1 MIKVYSHIDFNNV
14 MKSKGIDDSNVENEN
29 DSIFISITNRNG
41 EIEHWFKENHK
52 NVINLDF
59 DDISSDNE
67 ELKTISDK
75 QAESLM
81 FFIDDNLSKNKDDI
95 DVYIHCLAG
104 MSRSRAVAEYIKRH
118 YDVGYDKRER
128 DLYYNYLNHDVLNR
142 LERKYRDYI
151 MEYIDKNKNIQKV
164 VVEIKPYS
172 ETIPPKRGKKRE
184 KTFLAE
190 VLTYEKNHA
199 KWTAA
204 KKFCEENN
212 MKFIVLTEFELG
224 IK

>member
-1 MIKVYSHIDFNNV
+1 MIKVYSQIDFNNEI
-14 MKSKGIDDSNVENEN
+14 KSNGIDDSNVENEK

-59 DDISSDNE
+59 DDTSSDNE
-67 ELKTISDK
+67 ELRTISDK

-81 FFIDDNLSKNKDDI
+81 FFIDENLSKNTEDV

-118 YDVGYDKRER
+118 YDVVYDKIER
-128 DLYYNYLNHDVLNR
+128 DLYYNYLNHEVLNR

-151 MEYIDKNKNIQKV
+151 NN
-164 VVEIKPYS
+164 EI
-172 ETIPPKRGKKRE
+172 
-184 KTFLAE
+184 
-190 VLTYEKNHA
+190 
-199 KWTAA
+199 
-204 KKFCEENN
+204 C
-212 MKFIVLTEFELG
+212 
-224 IK
+224 

>member
-1 MIKVYSHIDFNNV
+1 MIKVYSQIDFNNE
-14 MKSKGIDDSNVENEN
+14 MKSKGIYDSNVENEK

-59 DDISSDNE
+59 DDTSSDNE
-67 ELKTISDK
+67 ELMTISDK

-81 FFIDDNLSKNKDDI
+81 FFIDDNLSKSKDDI

-118 YDVGYDKRER
+118 YDVVYDKIER
-128 DLYYNYLNHDVLNR
+128 DLYYNYLNHEVLNR

-151 MEYIDKNKNIQKV
+151 NN
-164 VVEIKPYS
+164 EI
-172 ETIPPKRGKKRE
+172 
-184 KTFLAE
+184 
-190 VLTYEKNHA
+190 
-199 KWTAA
+199 
-204 KKFCEENN
+204 C
-212 MKFIVLTEFELG
+212 
-224 IK
+224 

>member
-1 MIKVYSHIDFNNV
+1 MIKVYSQIDFNNV
-14 MKSKGIDDSNVENEN
+14 MKSKGIDDSNVENEK

-59 DDISSDNE
+59 DDTSSDNE
-67 ELKTISDK
+67 ELRTISDK

-81 FFIDDNLSKNKDDI
+81 FFIDDNLSKSTEDV

-118 YDVGYDKRER
+118 YDVGYDKIER
-128 DLYYNYLNHDVLNR
+128 DLYYNYLNHEVLNR

-151 MEYIDKNKNIQKV
+151 MENIK
-164 VVEIKPYS
+164 
-172 ETIPPKRGKKRE
+172 
-184 KTFLAE
+184 
-190 VLTYEKNHA
+190 
-199 KWTAA
+199 
-204 KKFCEENN
+204 
-212 MKFIVLTEFELG
+212 
-224 IK
+224 

>member
-1 MIKVYSHIDFNNV
+1 MIKVYSQIDFNNV
-14 MKSKGIDDSNVENEN
+14 MKSNGIDDSNVENEK

-59 DDISSDNE
+59 DDTSSDNE
-67 ELKTISDK
+67 ELMTISDK

-81 FFIDDNLSKNKDDI
+81 FFIDDNLSKSTEDV

-118 YDVGYDKRER
+118 YDVGYDKIER
-128 DLYYNYLNHDVLNR
+128 DLYYNYLNHEVLNR

-151 MEYIDKNKNIQKV
+151 NN
-164 VVEIKPYS
+164 EI
-172 ETIPPKRGKKRE
+172 
-184 KTFLAE
+184 
-190 VLTYEKNHA
+190 
-199 KWTAA
+199 
-204 KKFCEENN
+204 C
-212 MKFIVLTEFELG
+212 
-224 IK
+224 

>member
-1 MIKVYSHIDFNNV
+1 MIKVYSQIDFNNV
-14 MKSKGIDDSNVENEN
+14 MKSNGIDDSNVENDK
-29 DSIFISITNRNG
+29 DSIFISITNGNG

-59 DDISSDNE
+59 DDTSSDNE
-67 ELKTISDK
+67 ELRTISDK

-81 FFIDDNLSKNKDDI
+81 FFIDDNLSENTEDV

-128 DLYYNYLNHDVLNR
+128 DLYYNYLNHEVLNR

-151 MEYIDKNKNIQKV
+151 MENIK
-164 VVEIKPYS
+164 
-172 ETIPPKRGKKRE
+172 
-184 KTFLAE
+184 
-190 VLTYEKNHA
+190 
-199 KWTAA
+199 
-204 KKFCEENN
+204 
-212 MKFIVLTEFELG
+212 
-224 IK
+224 

>member
-1 MIKVYSHIDFNNV
+1 MIKVYSQIDFNNV
-14 MKSKGIDDSNVENEN
+14 MKSKGIDDSNVENEK

-59 DDISSDNE
+59 DDTSSDNE
-67 ELKTISDK
+67 ELRTISDK

-81 FFIDDNLSKNKDDI
+81 FFIDDNLSKSTEDV

-118 YDVGYDKRER
+118 YDVGYDKIER
-128 DLYYNYLNHDVLNR
+128 DLYYNYLNHEVLNR

-151 MEYIDKNKNIQKV
+151 NN
-164 VVEIKPYS
+164 EI
-172 ETIPPKRGKKRE
+172 
-184 KTFLAE
+184 
-190 VLTYEKNHA
+190 
-199 KWTAA
+199 
-204 KKFCEENN
+204 C
-212 MKFIVLTEFELG
+212 
-224 IK
+224 

>member
-1 MIKVYSHIDFNNV
+1 MIKVYSQIDFNNV
-14 MKSKGIDDSNVENEN
+14 MKSNGIDDSNVENEK

-59 DDISSDNE
+59 DDTSSDNE
-67 ELKTISDK
+67 ELRTISDK

-81 FFIDDNLSKNKDDI
+81 LFIDDNLSKSKDDI

-104 MSRSRAVAEYIKRH
+104 MSRSRAVAEYINRH

-128 DLYYNYLNHDVLNR
+128 DLYYNYLNHEVLNR

-151 MEYIDKNKNIQKV
+151 MENIK
-164 VVEIKPYS
+164 
-172 ETIPPKRGKKRE
+172 
-184 KTFLAE
+184 
-190 VLTYEKNHA
+190 
-199 KWTAA
+199 
-204 KKFCEENN
+204 
-212 MKFIVLTEFELG
+212 
-224 IK
+224 

>member
-1 MIKVYSHIDFNNV
+1 MIKVYSQIDFNNV
-14 MKSKGIDDSNVENEN
+14 MKSNGIDDSNVENEK

-59 DDISSDNE
+59 DDTSSDNE
-67 ELKTISDK
+67 ELRTISDK

-81 FFIDDNLSKNKDDI
+81 FFIDDNLSKNTYDI

-118 YDVGYDKRER
+118 YDVVYYKRER
-128 DLYYNYLNHDVLNR
+128 DLYYSYLNHEVLNR

-151 MEYIDKNKNIQKV
+151 NN
-164 VVEIKPYS
+164 
-172 ETIPPKRGKKRE
+172 ET
-184 KTFLAE
+184 
-190 VLTYEKNHA
+190 
-199 KWTAA
+199 
-204 KKFCEENN
+204 C
-212 MKFIVLTEFELG
+212 
-224 IK
+224 

>member
-1 MIKVYSHIDFNNV
+1 MIKVYSQIDFNNV
-14 MKSKGIDDSNVENEN
+14 MKSNGIDDSNVENEK

-59 DDISSDNE
+59 DDTSSDNE
-67 ELKTISDK
+67 ELRTISDK

-81 FFIDDNLSKNKDDI
+81 FFIDDNLSKSTEDV

-118 YDVGYDKRER
+118 YDVVYDKIER
-128 DLYYNYLNHDVLNR
+128 DLYYNYLNHEVLNR

-151 MEYIDKNKNIQKV
+151 MENIK
-164 VVEIKPYS
+164 
-172 ETIPPKRGKKRE
+172 
-184 KTFLAE
+184 
-190 VLTYEKNHA
+190 
-199 KWTAA
+199 
-204 KKFCEENN
+204 
-212 MKFIVLTEFELG
+212 
-224 IK
+224 

>member
-1 MIKVYSHIDFNNV
+1 MIKVYSQIDFNNV
-14 MKSKGIDDSNVENEN
+14 MKSKGIDDSNVENEK

-59 DDISSDNE
+59 DDTSSDNE
-67 ELKTISDK
+67 ELRTISDK

-81 FFIDDNLSKNKDDI
+81 FFIDDNLSKSTEDV

-118 YDVGYDKRER
+118 YDVVYDKIERE
-128 DLYYNYLNHDVLNR
+128 LYYNYLNHEVLNR

-151 MEYIDKNKNIQKV
+151 NN
-164 VVEIKPYS
+164 EI
-172 ETIPPKRGKKRE
+172 
-184 KTFLAE
+184 
-190 VLTYEKNHA
+190 
-199 KWTAA
+199 
-204 KKFCEENN
+204 C
-212 MKFIVLTEFELG
+212 
-224 IK
+224 

>member
-1 MIKVYSHIDFNNV
+1 MIKVYSQIDFNNV
-14 MKSKGIDDSNVENEN
+14 MKSKGIDDSNVENEK

-59 DDISSDNE
+59 DDTSSDNE
-67 ELKTISDK
+67 ELRTISDK

-81 FFIDDNLSKNKDDI
+81 FFIDDNLSKSTEDV

-118 YDVGYDKRER
+118 YDVGYDKIER
-128 DLYYNYLNHDVLNR
+128 DLYYNYLNHEVLNR

-151 MEYIDKNKNIQKV
+151 SN
-164 VVEIKPYS
+164 EI
-172 ETIPPKRGKKRE
+172 
-184 KTFLAE
+184 
-190 VLTYEKNHA
+190 
-199 KWTAA
+199 
-204 KKFCEENN
+204 C
-212 MKFIVLTEFELG
+212 
-224 IK
+224 

>member
-1 MIKVYSHIDFNNV
+1 MIKVYSQIDFNNV
-14 MKSKGIDDSNVENEN
+14 MKSNGIDDSNVENEK

-59 DDISSDNE
+59 DDTSSDNE
-67 ELKTISDK
+67 ELRTISDK

-81 FFIDDNLSKNKDDI
+81 FFIDDNLSKSTEDV

-118 YDVGYDKRER
+118 YDVGYDKIER
-128 DLYYNYLNHDVLNR
+128 DLYYNYLNHEVLNR

-151 MEYIDKNKNIQKV
+151 NN
-164 VVEIKPYS
+164 EI
-172 ETIPPKRGKKRE
+172 
-184 KTFLAE
+184 
-190 VLTYEKNHA
+190 
-199 KWTAA
+199 
-204 KKFCEENN
+204 C
-212 MKFIVLTEFELG
+212 
-224 IK
+224 

>member
-1 MIKVYSHIDFNNV
+1 MIKVYSQIDFNNV
-14 MKSKGIDDSNVENEN
+14 MKSNGIDDSNVENEK

-59 DDISSDNE
+59 DDTSSDTE
-67 ELKTISDK
+67 ELRTISDK

-81 FFIDDNLSKNKDDI
+81 FFIDDNLSKSTEDV

-118 YDVGYDKRER
+118 YDVGYDKIER
-128 DLYYNYLNHDVLNR
+128 DLYYNYLNHEVLNR

-151 MEYIDKNKNIQKV
+151 NN
-164 VVEIKPYS
+164 EI
-172 ETIPPKRGKKRE
+172 
-184 KTFLAE
+184 
-190 VLTYEKNHA
+190 
-199 KWTAA
+199 
-204 KKFCEENN
+204 C
-212 MKFIVLTEFELG
+212 
-224 IK
+224 

>member
-1 MIKVYSHIDFNNV
+1 MIKVYSQIDFNNV

-29 DSIFISITNRNG
+29 GSIFISITNRNG

-59 DDISSDNE
+59 DDTSSDNE
-67 ELKTISDK
+67 ELRTISDK

-81 FFIDDNLSKNKDDI
+81 FFIDDNLSENTDDI

-128 DLYYNYLNHDVLNR
+128 DLYYNYLNHEVLNR

-151 MEYIDKNKNIQKV
+151 MENIK
-164 VVEIKPYS
+164 
-172 ETIPPKRGKKRE
+172 
-184 KTFLAE
+184 
-190 VLTYEKNHA
+190 
-199 KWTAA
+199 
-204 KKFCEENN
+204 
-212 MKFIVLTEFELG
+212 
-224 IK
+224 